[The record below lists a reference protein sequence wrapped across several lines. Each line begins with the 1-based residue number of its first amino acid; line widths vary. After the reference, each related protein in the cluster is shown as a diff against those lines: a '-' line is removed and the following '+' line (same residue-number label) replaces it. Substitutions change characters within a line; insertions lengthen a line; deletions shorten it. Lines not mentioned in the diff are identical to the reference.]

1 MSRREH
7 FLETLF
13 LGEGSEAIAAD
24 ETVLWRGR
32 PTIHGL
38 ARSLFHIRAVMGYF
52 VVLAAWNLA
61 ASHADGFRA
70 NAAFLSALW
79 VAVPALVAAVVLYAM
94 AWLIAATTHYTI
106 TDKRVILQIGVAL
119 PIALTL
125 PLTRIVSADVKL
137 NADGTG
143 DIPLSLGQQKL
154 AYLLVW
160 PHARPWRFRQPQPML
175 RAVPNV
181 RHVAAILSRALLTAS
196 PAGEA
201 IKLEPARVPGPCHEA
216 GVGIATA

>member
-13 LGEGSEAIAAD
+13 LGEGSETIAPD
-24 ETVLWRGR
+24 ETVLWQGR
-32 PTIHGL
+32 PTILGL
-38 ARSLFHIRAVMGYF
+38 ARGLFHIRAVMGYF

-70 NAAFLSALW
+70 NAAFLSAAW
-79 VAVPALVAAVVLYAM
+79 VAIPTIVAALVLLGM

-106 TDKRVILQIGVAL
+106 TDRRVILQIGVAL

-125 PLTRIVSADVKL
+125 PLSRIESADVRL
-137 NADGTG
+137 NADGSG
-143 DIPLSLGQQKL
+143 DIPLALGQQKL

-160 PHARPWRFRQPQPML
+160 PHARPWRIKQPQPML

-181 RHVAAILSRALLTAS
+181 REVAAVLSRALLTVS
-196 PAGEA
+196 PSGAA
-201 IKLEPARVPGPCHEA
+201 ISIEPARVPERHKDA
-216 GVGIATA
+216 GIGVATA

>member
-24 ETVLWRGR
+24 ETVLWQGR
-32 PTIHGL
+32 PATMGL
-38 ARSLFHIRAVMGYF
+38 LRSLFHIRAVMGYF

-61 ASHADGFRA
+61 ASHADGLWA
-70 NAAFLSALW
+70 SAAFKSALW
-79 VAVPALVAAVVLYAM
+79 VTVPAAVAALVLVVM
-94 AWLIAATTHYTI
+94 SWLIATTTHYTI
-106 TDKRVILQIGVAL
+106 TDRRVIMQIGVAL

-125 PLTRIVSADVKL
+125 PLKRIVSANVKL
-137 NADGTG
+137 NADGSG
-143 DIPLSLGQQKL
+143 DIPLSIGRQKL
-154 AYLLVW
+154 AYMLIW
-160 PHARPWRFRQPQPML
+160 PHARPWRLKQPEPML

-181 RHVAAILSRALLTAS
+181 RDVAAILSRALLTAS

-201 IKLEPARVPGPCHEA
+201 ISLAPAAPVREPRGDL
-216 GVGIATA
+216 GIATA